1 MEEILKKLPFW
12 DKLTKPEQDLVLSSA
27 VIQKYDAGQMIHTCD
42 KQCVGLVYVISGNVR
57 LYLLSEEGRE
67 VTLFHVLAGDTCVIS
82 ASCVM
87 EQISFHNE
95 LSAAEKTEI
104 LIIPAAV
111 FGKIIKNNI
120 YVRCHMYE
128 QTSKALSDSMWVI
141 QQIIFKSIDARVASF
156 LLEESDR
163 TGSET
168 LNITQETIATEINTA
183 REVVARMLKR
193 FAAEGYIQNQRGKII
208 ITDADAL
215 EDIAG

>member
-1 MEEILKKLPFW
+1 MEEILTKLPFW

-95 LSAAEKTEI
+95 LSAEEKTEI

-111 FGKIIKNNI
+111 FGRIIKDNI